1 MLFVSSGNMFQMCKK
16 ETGGMD
22 FYGRLTMSGERNHP
36 HFAPNAEVGI
46 IEFLG
51 DWCWSSTENHR

>member
-51 DWCWSSTENHR
+51 D